1 MVAWSDSRPR
11 CEFPGVP
18 EIGDRWKFRHHDL
31 TGDGAHSGNG
41 GDKVVILLEG
51 GCGVDDFGD
60 PAPDVGDLFLPN
72 FDPSFERSLN
82 GRFAGC
88 FAFGFQ
94 FGNFLNDG
102 FGVAAQFGNPI
113 VLGASGFPGSEF
125 RVFGL
130 EESGD
135 EFGICG
141 VAFIATKLLLAEGFN
156 LPGVDEKEAVDLML
170 VKSIGDFKSVV
181 PGLLETGGELNRSG
195 DGFEPSDEF
204 CDPEIG
210 VVEAASDGLVWSE
223 EVAEE
228 VGFANVDSEKELWSE
243 CGIIISVHGS
253 IGCPKGHSKQL
264 SAEESQS
271 HQNRFRRS
279 KMLLGLKGRE
289 SCVRP
294 YLVHGII
301 C

>member
-204 CDPEIG
+204 CDPVIG
-210 VVEAASDGLVWSE
+210 VVEASGDGHVWSE
-223 EVAEE
+223 EMAAE
-228 VGFANVDSEKELWSE
+228 VGFADVDSEKELWSE